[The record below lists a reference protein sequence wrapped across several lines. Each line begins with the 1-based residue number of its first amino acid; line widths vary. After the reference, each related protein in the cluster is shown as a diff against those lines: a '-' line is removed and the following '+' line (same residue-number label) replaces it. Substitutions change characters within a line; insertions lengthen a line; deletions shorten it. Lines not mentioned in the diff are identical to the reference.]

1 MVRAAPIALGVS
13 CTALALLLSLR
24 GEEPVPPRIVRERH
38 QYHQPVPPQASHAA
52 ALPTRLPSP
61 PDIPTSRRDDAPL
74 PAACVP
80 GRLCAT
86 PQLRPHTAGGASH
99 LLSRTPPPLDLSSA
113 GRRQAAPAV
122 VPHTPVPHTPVPQAP
137 EPHTR
142 TPALPSGAA
151 MLRVRAA
158 AWLKCP
164 PWQCPSSPPVP
175 PQSAP
180 GGSGQLGTPRVEAGP
195 RGAQCLRCSS

>member
-38 QYHQPVPPQASHAA
+38 QYHQPVPPAFHAA
-52 ALPTRLPSP
+52 TLPARLPSP
-61 PDIPTSRRDDAPL
+61 PDIPASHHDEAPL

-86 PQLRPHTAGGASH
+86 PQRPYTTGGGGGPAAASSQ
-99 LLSRTPPPLDLSSA
+99 LLARPPAPLDLMSSA

-122 VPHTPVPHTPVPQAP
+122 APQ
-137 EPHTR
+137 TR

-151 MLRVRAA
+151 MLRVRAGPGA
-158 AWLKCP
+158 APLQMAVVVRGVGKAEARDSERRP
-164 PWQCPSSPPVP
+164 ASSL
-175 PQSAP
+175 SR
-180 GGSGQLGTPRVEAGP
+180 SLTPKPEPHFEG
-195 RGAQCLRCSS
+195 